1 MTNKEAKEVCEI
13 YKALNHNRDALE
25 TIRRDELLLYCI
37 IGKKPKN
44 IGQLLS
50 DDQYIEVEELV
61 KSFLQQNIN
70 DCLDELDRRKLTIEM
85 FNGKRGGDT

>member
-13 YKALNHNRDALE
+13 YKALNHNRDVLDA
-25 TIRRDELLLYCI
+25 IRRDELLLYCI

-50 DDQYIEVEELV
+50 DDQYTEVEELV
-61 KSFLQQNIN
+61 KSFLQKNIN

-85 FNGKRGGDT
+85 LKGR